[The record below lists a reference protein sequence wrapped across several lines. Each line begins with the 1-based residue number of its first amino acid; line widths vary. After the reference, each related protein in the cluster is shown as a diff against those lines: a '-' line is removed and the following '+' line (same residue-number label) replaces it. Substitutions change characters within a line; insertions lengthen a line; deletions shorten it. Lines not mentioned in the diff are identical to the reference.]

1 MFPGSGMGFSE
12 IFIVCIM
19 GLFGL
24 GLPVAVVVL
33 LVLIYNKLGSIE
45 DFLKNKK

>member
-12 IFIVCIM
+12 ILIICIM
-19 GLFGL
+19 GLFGV

-45 DFLKNKK
+45 ELLKNKK